1 MDLSTA
7 SIYKPFVQSKS
18 PILDG
23 ADLAAKEHPLEL
35 HSFHQSDY
43 SAKGIRVDDPIS
55 THTLTATTWVDYLFY
70 SQFVT
75 IANTRSLHGILAK
88 PASSH

>member
-1 MDLSTA
+1 MSTA

-23 ADLAAKEHPLEL
+23 ANLAAKTHPHEL
-35 HSFHQSDY
+35 HNFRQSDY
-43 SAKGIRVDDPIS
+43 SIKETRANDPIS
-55 THTLTATTWVDYLFY
+55 THTLTAATSSDYLFY

-75 IANTRSLHGILAK
+75 IANT
-88 PASSH
+88 